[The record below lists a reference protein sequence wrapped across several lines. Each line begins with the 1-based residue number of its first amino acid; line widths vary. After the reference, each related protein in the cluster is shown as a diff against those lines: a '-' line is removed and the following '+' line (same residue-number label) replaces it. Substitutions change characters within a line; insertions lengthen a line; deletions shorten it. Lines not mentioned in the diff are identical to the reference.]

1 MQNKKTL
8 VHRTTIINVKT
19 VARTGK
25 AGAPFQ
31 RGTTYE
37 NIVYLYRFI
46 LPMMYKNI
54 AYSLGSYTSR
64 IVVPSF
70 TYIRIS

>member
-46 LPMMYKNI
+46 LPMIYKNI
-54 AYSLGSYTSR
+54 AY
-64 IVVPSF
+64 
-70 TYIRIS
+70 